1 MNWCK
6 LKIEEVLKIL
16 KTDINGLSNNEA
28 NDRIKKYGNN
38 VLPKEKDKN
47 IISIFIS
54 EILDPICL
62 LLIVTSIFCFFIG
75 EVIDGSAIIFIIVV
89 DLILGT
95 YQEYKALKTKSS
107 LSNIIKV
114 NVRVL
119 RDGME
124 YMIDSKLVTKGD
136 ILILSS
142 GDKIVA
148 DARIIECNNFT
159 TDEST
164 LTGES
169 INVLKNS
176 EDINDA
182 ETVMDCKN
190 MVFAG
195 TSVITGRAKV
205 VVVEISNET
214 EIGKIAD
221 KVINTKQ
228 EKTPLTI
235 RMDKFSKQISL
246 AIIFI
251 SIIIFIIL
259 YLKNYQI
266 NEIIILVISLAVS
279 AMPEG
284 LPLALTMALTIATR
298 RMAKNNVIVKKLS
311 CAESLGS
318 CTLIATD
325 KTGTLTLNE
334 QTLKHIVMPNIGEI
348 DVKGTGYNNIGK
360 VTCTNVNISDAR
372 NIAKLGVINNEAM
385 LFKQNGTWNYFGDSI
400 DVAFLSYGLKLG
412 IKKDKFKIISSIPY
426 ESENKYS
433 AVFFK
438 ENGKTYC
445 TVKGSIEV
453 ISNFCTTT
461 NGKRINRKKL
471 VSENE
476 NLATQGYRVICV
488 ASGEVKEKDN
498 YTLEDIKKL
507 DFKGLCAFIDPI
519 RKDVKQSLTKAK
531 KAGIKVVMITG
542 DHPLTAFSI
551 AKKLDLV
558 NSIDDIVTGDELDDY
573 IEKGE
578 KEFDSFI
585 KDIKV
590 FSRVTPLQKLYIV
603 DSFKRQGEFVAVTGD
618 GVNDAPALKSSNIG
632 VAMGSG
638 TDVAMDS
645 SNMIIADDNFKSIV
659 KGVEEGRTAYS
670 NIRKV
675 SYMLLSCGISEVLFF
690 MLSIIFNLP
699 APLLAIQLLWLNV
712 VTDGL
717 QDFALSFEKT
727 EDGTMF
733 EKPRSTKESLFNR
746 RLIEEVLVSGISIG
760 LVVFIVWVIL
770 IKNNVDI
777 VVSRT
782 CIMTLMVFI
791 QNIHV
796 LNCRSEKKSIFE
808 IPFNNPF
815 IIIVIIFSILLQILI
830 INVPLLG
837 KFLKLTTIP
846 FGHVVALLAIS
857 IIILIIVE
865 IYKLLKNKS

>member
-1 MNWCK
+1 MEK
-6 LKIEEVLKIL
+6 
-16 KTDINGLSNNEA
+16 NN
-28 NDRIKKYGNN
+28 KKN
-38 VLPKEKDKN
+38 KA
-47 IISIFIS
+47 IFF
-54 EILDPICL
+54 LVFLVL
-62 LLIVTSIFCFFIG
+62 LLFVAVGYAAWTRVYNGEKENSI
-75 EVIDGSAIIFIIVV
+75 DTAT
-89 DLILGT
+89 LILT
-95 YQEYKALKTKSS
+95 LDETESNEIS
-107 LSNIIKV
+107 LINTVPVS
-114 NVRVL
+114 
-119 RDGME
+119 D
-124 YMIDSKLVTKGD
+124 TKGVTFRPYTF
-136 ILILSS
+136 
-142 GDKIVA
+142 K
-148 DARIIECNNFT
+148 
-159 TDEST
+159 
-164 LTGES
+164 
-169 INVLKNS
+169 LKNS
-176 EDINDA
+176 
-182 ETVMDCKN
+182 
-190 MVFAG
+190 G
-195 TSVITGRAKV
+195 TITANYRL
-205 VVVEISNET
+205 
-214 EIGKIAD
+214 
-221 KVINTKQ
+221 KVIDY
-228 EKTPLTI
+228 EKAYNDDMCSKLDWSNIRYSLKKDNEVATI
-235 RMDKFSKQISL
+235 GNL
-246 AIIFI
+246 GE
-251 SIIIFIIL
+251 
-259 YLKNYQI
+259 I
-266 NEIIILVISLAVS
+266 NGVL
-279 AMPEG
+279 
-284 LPLALTMALTIATR
+284 
-298 RMAKNNVIVKKLS
+298 
-311 CAESLGS
+311 
-318 CTLIATD
+318 
-325 KTGTLTLNE
+325 
-334 QTLKHIVMPNIGEI
+334 NIGEI
-348 DVKGTGYNNIGK
+348 DVKGTGYNNTGK

-498 YTLEDIKKL
+498 YTVEDIKKL

-519 RKDVKQSLTKAK
+519 RKDVKQSLVKAK

-558 NSIDDIVTGDELDDY
+558 NSIDDIVTGSELDDY

-690 MLSIIFNLP
+690 LLSIIFNLP